1 MPSLQLSAGIVAV
14 DVASD
19 GSLDVPDDPKVLGWW
34 RSGALPGGE
43 RGSIVIDGH
52 VDSADRGPGTFLRL
66 GELEPGDPVV
76 VVSAGGGVQRYQVT
90 GRRQFAKST
99 LPAHAIF
106 SQDVEERL
114 VLITC
119 GGRFD
124 PSERS
129 YDDNVIIF
137 AVPEKGGA

>member
-1 MPSLQLSAGIVAV
+1 MPSLQLSAGVVAV
-14 DVASD
+14 DVAID

-43 RGSIVIDGH
+43 RGSVVIDGH
-52 VDSADRGPGTFLRL
+52 VDTADLGPGTFFRL

-76 VVSAGGGVQRYQVT
+76 VVSAGGDVRNYRVT
-90 GRRQFAKST
+90 GRRQFAKSS
-99 LPAHAIF
+99 LPANAVF

-129 YDDNVIIF
+129 YEDNVIIF
-137 AVPEKGGA
+137 AEPDG